1 MFALMATTLFSYY
14 NPDPDDWVDGTGGTV
29 MTIADLQW
37 LSDHSDVWDEDWVL
51 GADID
56 AATSASWNSS
66 TGIDPIG
73 NAGTHFTGSF
83 DGQGFT
89 ISNVT
94 IDRSGKDT
102 LGFFGYT
109 DGAAI
114 TNLNLKDVIITGDYV
129 LGGLIGYS
137 NYSQIVNNTVSATLT
152 GITSGNYGRVGGL
165 IGSSNWSTVR
175 YNRTTGT
182 VTGNRYVGGVAG
194 IAKESTVE
202 MNYSLSI
209 VSGVL
214 FAGGLLGSSEGTV
227 VQNNFSTGAIVVT
240 DRDVG
245 GLIGYCTN
253 STINKNYAAGEVIHA
268 GSNYGGFIGE
278 NASSSSEISENY
290 YDSEGANT
298 TTGVGYGNEVG
309 MVFGKTTLEFAAQST
324 FVDWDFDSVWELGVN
339 PAIDAHTRPYFQTHK
354 KDYFVSVYAITSLGG
369 TLQGAGSHNSGDMVT
384 LTAVPDYG
392 YRFVEWKK
400 SGVVVSTDSSYTFAF
415 TDSHDITIMGL
426 FTEDPQFDGGEG
438 TSNNPY
444 QISSIIQLKKL
455 SNLPN
460 LWDKH
465 FVLVDDIDA
474 SETAI
479 WVDDTNAVVGFRPI
493 GEQDYSINEVRVPF
507 TGSFDGAGHV
517 IKDLFISQPN
527 KHETGFFGYV
537 EGGTLINIG
546 FENAHITGGFYVGG
560 LVGLIKDG
568 SIQSSYST
576 GTFVS
581 ESGYSVG
588 GLIGTA
594 ITSTITDCYSV
605 STVSDATRTGG
616 FIGFNYGSSLSN
628 SYSVGQVSS
637 IVANSFVGSFA
648 GMNSSYRSPGADNA
662 IITFSYVDSIIE
674 KSLTIASQNESADVR
689 QLTTAEFLVND
700 SFPNFNFNDTW
711 QIGTIA
717 DIDGE
722 ARPYLQ
728 WQLNGY
734 DVAFTVAEYGTIFG
748 ATTQNIQEGNDA
760 GSVTARANEGCYFV
774 QWLDSDGANVTYDTT
789 LSLTNIQESAT
800 FSAQFNTTYNKVTF
814 YADTQSSITGIDSQ
828 HVNYGSD
835 ASPVEATLNEGYEFV
850 AWLDS
855 SGAVI
860 SEDNPVT
867 ISTVKE
873 YTRLY
878 ASTQLIHSTVTFV
891 AGDHGSVDVIS
902 ITNIR
907 YGAGTDSVTA
917 SPETGYQFDGW
928 FTDGSILLSNEN
940 KFAFESIFYD
950 STITALFSIKQY
962 TMLIQSES
970 NGTISGDTL
979 QVIDH
984 AGSGDTVTAR
994 AEEGYSFNYW
1004 KNSTGDSVSIENPL
1018 PLESIINPDT
1028 LIATYTINSYTL
1040 DHSVGSGTGTIT
1052 VDKSVANHGDSV
1064 TFTVTT
1070 ALGYLLDSALVNG
1083 VIIPLDVTVDPGVYV
1098 KTISVQQAVMLTIY
1112 FSELPLS
1119 SSSYNSSAVSSAESR
1134 SSFQSSEALISSSL
1148 LSSSNIPDGAS
1159 LSSSSEPIVLSSSN
1173 DMVVVSSST
1182 TIAPIYETKRLRGA
1196 ASAQLINMVDG
1207 SNQLNIPEHAR
1218 SYTLYSIHGVVL
1230 YRGGVIESDA
1240 LVLPENV
1247 SRGLMLIRFSE

>member
-1 MFALMATTLFSYY
+1 MFALMASTLFSYY
-14 NPDPDDWVDGTGGTV
+14 NPPPTDWVDGSGGTV
-29 MTIADLQW
+29 MTIGDLQW
-37 LSDHSDVWDEDWVL
+37 LSDHSDVWGEDWLL
-51 GADID
+51 GGDID
-56 AATSASWNSS
+56 ASTSSSWNSN
-66 TGIDPIG
+66 TGMDPIG

-89 ISNVT
+89 IANVT

-165 IGSSNWSTVR
+165 IGSSNWSTVH

-209 VSGVL
+209 VNGVL

-253 STINKNYAAGEVIHA
+253 STINKNYAAGEVTHA

-278 NASSSSEISENY
+278 NASSSSEISDNY

-324 FVDWDFDSVWELGVN
+324 FVDWDFDSVWEQGVN
-339 PAIDAHTRPYFQTHK
+339 PAIDAHTRPYLQAHK
-354 KDYFVSVYAITSLGG
+354 NDYFVSMYAISRLGG
-369 TLQGAGSHNSGDMVT
+369 TLQGAGSYNSGDMVT

-400 SGVVVSTDSSYTFAF
+400 SGAVVSTDSSYTFEF

-444 QISSIIQLKKL
+444 QLSSITQLKRL

-474 SETAI
+474 SETAT

-493 GEQDYSINEVRVPF
+493 GEQDYSINNVRVPF

-517 IKDLFISQPN
+517 IENLFISQPE
-527 KHETGFFGYV
+527 KYETGLFGYV
-537 EGGTLINIG
+537 EDGTLKDIG
-546 FENAHITGGFYVGG
+546 IENAHITGGFYVGA
-560 LVGLIKDG
+560 LVGLIKNG
-568 SIQSSYST
+568 TVETSFST
-576 GTFVS
+576 GTVVS

-594 ITSTITDCYSV
+594 ITSTITDCYSM
-605 STVSDATRTGG
+605 SIVSDATRTGG

-637 IVANSFVGSFA
+637 IVASSFVGSLA

-662 IITFSYVDSIIE
+662 IITFSYVDSTIE
-674 KSLTIASQNESADVR
+674 NSITIASQNESADVR
-689 QLTTAEFLVND
+689 QLATAEFLVSD

-711 QIGTIA
+711 QMGTIA
-717 DIDGE
+717 EIDSE
-722 ARPYLQ
+722 VRPYLQ

-734 DVAFTVAEYGTIFG
+734 DVAFTVAEYGAIFG
-748 ATTQNIQEGNDA
+748 ATTQKVQQGNDA
-760 GSVTARANEGCYFV
+760 GIVTARPNEGCYFIK
-774 QWLDSDGANVTYDTT
+774 WLDSDGAVVTYDTT
-789 LSLTNIQESAT
+789 LSLTNIQEAAT
-800 FSAQFNTTYNKVTF
+800 YTAQFGTTYNKVTF

-835 ASPVEATLNEGYEFV
+835 ASPVEATMIEGYEF
-850 AWLDS
+850 ASWLDS
-855 SGAVI
+855 TGAVI

-867 ISTVKE
+867 VSNVKE
-873 YTRLY
+873 YTRLH

-902 ITNIR
+902 ITNIK

-917 SPETGYQFDGW
+917 SPEVGYQFDGW
-928 FTDGSILLSNEN
+928 FTDGSTLLSNEI
-940 KFAFESIFYD
+940 KFALDSVIYD

-962 TMLIQSES
+962 TLDYFIA
-970 NGTISGDTL
+970 SG
-979 QVIDH
+979 
-984 AGSGDTVTAR
+984 
-994 AEEGYSFNYW
+994 N
-1004 KNSTGDSVSIENPL
+1004 
-1018 PLESIINPDT
+1018 
-1028 LIATYTINSYTL
+1028 
-1040 DHSVGSGTGTIT
+1040 GTIT

-1083 VIIPLDVTVDPGVYV
+1083 LIIPLDVTVQPGVYSR
-1098 KTISVQQAVMLTIY
+1098 TLSVQQALLLTIY
-1112 FSELPLS
+1112 FSEIPLS
-1119 SSSYNSSAVSSAESR
+1119 SSSEMVSSENSESSIDYSSSDVSLISSSYNSSAMSSFE
-1134 SSFQSSEALISSSL
+1134 SSFQSSEVLISSTA
-1148 LSSSNIPDGAS
+1148 LSSSELVDALPVSSSSQLLALSSNNDMVG
-1159 LSSSSEPIVLSSSN
+1159 LSSSTP
-1173 DMVVVSSST
+1173 
-1182 TIAPIYETKRLRGA
+1182 IAPLYETERFRGA
-1196 ASAQLINMVDG
+1196 ASAQLINMVSG
-1207 SNQLNIPEHAR
+1207 SIQLKIPEHAR
-1218 SYTLYSIHGVVL
+1218 SYTLYSVHGVVL
-1230 YRGGVIESDA
+1230 YKGGVIENGA
-1240 LVLPENV
+1240 IVLPENI